1 MPNDNEPYAE
11 SGFSDSDALAGPTA
25 PGLGALAQQPEGSPS
40 VPASS
45 TTAAAVAR
53 HRRVIVNYNPAR
65 EPEHGYLRVD
75 EGSVVV
81 AMPDSQAAAGL
92 GSMFACDYVF
102 AWDENWRRGWL
113 PVEVLGCEIDTR

>member
-40 VPASS
+40 VPAS
-45 TTAAAVAR
+45 TTSAAAVAR

-65 EPEHGYLRVD
+65 EPERGYLSVD

-92 GSMFACDYVF
+92 GSMSACDYVC
-102 AWDENWRRGWL
+102 AWGENWRRGWL